1 MLVGQVTQL
10 ELDVPTEDSRNLPA
24 RQFVHV
30 IVPLVGLYF
39 PGTHAAH
46 VHINHP
52 ADRMEFLNTMV
63 SSLNTSV
70 KV

>member
-1 MLVGQVTQL
+1 VIEELPATEVGVLVGQVTQL
-10 ELDVPTEDSRNLPA
+10 ALDVSAEVSRNLPA

-46 VHINHP
+46 VHELSGP
-52 ADRMEFLNTMV
+52 V
-63 SSLNTSV
+63 
-70 KV
+70 